1 MNLCGKAARLVR
13 VCRNAAAN
21 CFGQPVVVLT
31 YHRVAVLRDD
41 PEQLAVSPDRFRRQ
55 LEFLRSNY
63 PILRFDEPWGKPE
76 RMSFV
81 ITFDDGYADNLTAAL
96 PILREFDCP
105 AAFFICAGAIGS
117 EREFPWD
124 GGGTPQRKE
133 FRTLRPDELRE
144 LAADPLAAIGSHT
157 VSHPRLSGL
166 SPEEQR
172 REIAGGHR
180 MLEELIGRRLTV
192 FSYPFGNYR
201 DFNAD
206 SVAVCRECGFFR
218 AAANYPGQY
227 HPGSDPL
234 TVPRHLVR
242 DWDADEFQS
251 RMFRFKYL

>member
-41 PEQLAVSPDRFRRQ
+41 PEQLAVSSDRFRRQ

-105 AAFFICAGAIGS
+105 AAFFICAGGS
-117 EREFPWD
+117 VRS
-124 GGGTPQRKE
+124 GSSRGT
-133 FRTLRPDELRE
+133 
-144 LAADPLAAIGSHT
+144 AA
-157 VSHPRLSGL
+157 
-166 SPEEQR
+166 
-172 REIAGGHR
+172 
-180 MLEELIGRRLTV
+180 GRRSGRSSARFVRT
-192 FSYPFGNYR
+192 SFGNWPPILWR
-201 DFNAD
+201 R
-206 SVAVCRECGFFR
+206 SGRIRCRIR
-218 AAANYPGQY
+218 A
-227 HPGSDPL
+227 
-234 TVPRHLVR
+234 
-242 DWDADEFQS
+242 
-251 RMFRFKYL
+251 

>member
-218 AAANYPGQY
+218 AAAYPRWAQ
-227 HPGSDPL
+227 
-234 TVPRHLVR
+234 PRHLWKPRQRGGCAVP
-242 DWDADEFQS
+242 QPP
-251 RMFRFKYL
+251 

>member
-1 MNLCGKAARLVR
+1 
-13 VCRNAAAN
+13 
-21 CFGQPVVVLT
+21 
-31 YHRVAVLRDD
+31 
-41 PEQLAVSPDRFRRQ
+41 
-55 LEFLRSNY
+55 
-63 PILRFDEPWGKPE
+63 
-76 RMSFV
+76 MSFV

-234 TVPRHLVR
+234 AVPRHLVR

>member
-1 MNLCGKAARLVR
+1 MNLCGKAARLVQ

-105 AAFFICAGAIGS
+105 AAFFICAGAIG
-117 EREFPWD
+117 
-124 GGGTPQRKE
+124 
-133 FRTLRPDELRE
+133 
-144 LAADPLAAIGSHT
+144 
-157 VSHPRLSGL
+157 
-166 SPEEQR
+166 
-172 REIAGGHR
+172 
-180 MLEELIGRRLTV
+180 
-192 FSYPFGNYR
+192 
-201 DFNAD
+201 
-206 SVAVCRECGFFR
+206 
-218 AAANYPGQY
+218 
-227 HPGSDPL
+227 
-234 TVPRHLVR
+234 
-242 DWDADEFQS
+242 
-251 RMFRFKYL
+251 

>member
-105 AAFFICAGAIGS
+105 AAFFIC
-117 EREFPWD
+117 
-124 GGGTPQRKE
+124 
-133 FRTLRPDELRE
+133 TLRPDELRE

-234 TVPRHLVR
+234 AVPRHLVR